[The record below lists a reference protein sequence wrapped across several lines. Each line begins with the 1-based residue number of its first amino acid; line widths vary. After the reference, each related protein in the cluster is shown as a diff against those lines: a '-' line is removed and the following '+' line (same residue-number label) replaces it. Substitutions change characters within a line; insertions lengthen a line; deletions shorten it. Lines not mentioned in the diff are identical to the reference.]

1 LRIIV
6 RVSVRV
12 SVAFGTGHI
21 EDDLGRRIG
30 IFLGVEL
37 AVDSGEGTKE
47 LVGDVGEDGGTARGD
62 FIFGEEE
69 KEAGEEFVDGD
80 GGAEFLEVGREGC
93 GGFRGFLLILREL
106 GVSGTVR
113 GIASTDIEAA
123 TLAVGET
130 MCATSGVIDGA
141 GVSDLLGHFFFPWM
155 GFGEYTPGATQK
167 ILKTRE
173 LREKQ
178 FVRP

>member
-1 LRIIV
+1 MI
-6 RVSVRV
+6 
-12 SVAFGTGHI
+12 
-21 EDDLGRRIG
+21 D
-30 IFLGVEL
+30 
-37 AVDSGEGTKE
+37 GEESAKE
-47 LVGDVGEDGGTARGD
+47 LIGDVGEYGGATRGD

-69 KEAGEEFVDGD
+69 KKSSEEFVDGD
-80 GGAEFLEVGREGC
+80 GGAEFLEVGGEGG
-93 GGFRGFLLILREL
+93 GGFRGVLLVLGEL
-106 GVSGTVR
+106 GMGGTVR
-113 GIASTDIEAA
+113 GIKGSDVEAA
-123 TLAVGET
+123 TLTVGEA
-130 MCATSGVIDGA
+130 MRATSGAVDGA